1 MSRAETADRLAAA
14 PVYSPLQQGVHWL
27 HAVLVLTALPLGVAI
42 GKAPAGTFSDDTMNT
57 LYDAHRSFGFMVL
70 AVAVL
75 RVATRIAMGA
85 PAPVPTLTRLERIA
99 STAVHHLLYVM
110 VFATPL
116 LGWAGTSAYRAE
128 INVFGLFHLPHFVA
142 ENRALSEKL
151 LAAHGA
157 SAIMLALLVAA
168 HIGGALM
175 HLVVKRDGVFR
186 RMWPG
191 A

>member
-1 MSRAETADRLAAA
+1 MSIDARLDG
-14 PVYSPLQQGVHWL
+14 PVYSPPQRAVHWL
-27 HAVLVLTALPLGVAI
+27 HATLVFVTLPLGVVIHNA
-42 GKAPAGTFSDDTMNT
+42 APGQYSDATMNG
-57 LYDAHRSFGFMVL
+57 LYNAHRSFGFLVL
-70 AVAVL
+70 LVAVL
-75 RVATRIAMGA
+75 RVAVRVAKGA
-85 PAPVPTLTRLERIA
+85 PAPVQTLTPVERIA

-110 VFATPL
+110 IFLVPL

-128 INVFGLFHLPHFVA
+128 ISVFGLFHLPHFVA

-151 LAAHGA
+151 LGAHGA
-157 SAIMLALLVAA
+157 AAMLMALLVAA

-191 A
+191 G